1 MVHCIAMQMGYWQN
15 VYFGNSMSE
24 VYVKCGSISDA
35 SKLFDEMIN
44 GYLVLSHF
52 NSLSFF
58 FSFLCFESETQ
69 LTRFYFFYRQFYNLG
84 FIIINL
90 IIII

>member
-15 VYFGNSMSE
+15 VYFGNSMSK

-58 FSFLCFESETQ
+58 FFFFVFSVRNSTYQVLFFL
-69 LTRFYFFYRQFYNLG
+69 
-84 FIIINL
+84 
-90 IIII
+90 

>member
-1 MVHCIAMQMGYWQN
+1 MVHCIAVQMGYGQN
-15 VYFGNSMSE
+15 VYFGNSMLE

-44 GYLVLSHF
+44 RYLVLSHF
-52 NSLSFF
+52 KSLSFF

-69 LTRFYFFYRQFYNLG
+69 RTRFYFFIDG
-84 FIIINL
+84 FII
-90 IIII
+90 

>member
-1 MVHCIAMQMGYWQN
+1 MQMGYGQN
-15 VYFGNSMSE
+15 IYFGNSILE
-24 VYVKCGSISDA
+24 VHVKCGSISDA

-69 LTRFYFFYRQFYNLG
+69 LTRFYFFIDS
-84 FIIINL
+84 FII
-90 IIII
+90 